1 MTTENSA
8 PRVELDAD
16 EHRFVL
22 RDPRGTGELRYN
34 IIGSQIILEHTEV
47 APKLRGSGGAALLA
61 RTALEYARD
70 HQLAVIPVC
79 PFVLAYLARHP
90 EYQALVYQAQ
100 PHLESPRPEE

>member
-1 MTTENSA
+1 MTTDHPAA
-8 PRVELDAD
+8 PHVELDAA
-16 EHRFVL
+16 EHRFIL

-47 APKLRGSGGAALLA
+47 APALRGGGGAGLLA

-79 PFVLAYLARHP
+79 PFVLGYLARHP
-90 EYQALVYQAQ
+90 EYRPLVYQPPPPANAA
-100 PHLESPRPEE
+100 E